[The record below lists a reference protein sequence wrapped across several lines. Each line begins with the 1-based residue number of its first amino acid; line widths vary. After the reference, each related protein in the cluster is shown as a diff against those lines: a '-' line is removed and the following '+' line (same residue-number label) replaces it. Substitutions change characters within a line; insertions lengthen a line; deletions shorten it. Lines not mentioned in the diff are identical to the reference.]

1 MTATKY
7 SAVMIKLVNTR
18 NTCTTSS
25 HTYIH
30 TSIGNIV
37 SDEVTEDKLFS
48 GSVTNIVGK
57 IAQ

>member
-1 MTATKY
+1 MY
-7 SAVMIKLVNTR
+7 HFI
-18 NTCTTSS
+18 

-57 IAQ
+57 IVQ